1 MGQPVTG
8 AAAIALIAMALG
20 LVRRPSPATT
30 RLRVLRGRLERGGL
44 PRLPI
49 PTRPFGVLAPALCGA
64 VVVAAWSRFGFRV
77 AIPVLPAVAG
87 AVAAATAGVVLSN
100 AAADRGRSRA
110 AAELVETVGILA
122 ADLRAGQ
129 QPAEALAALDGD
141 LAARHRAVRAVWAV
155 SERSGA
161 PAAAVL
167 DRVEQDLRAREA
179 QHREIAA
186 QLAGARSTA
195 GLLAV
200 LPVLGIGLGAA
211 MGARPLTLLLGE
223 PRGQLA
229 LVVGVALEAL
239 GVLWTARIVAAAQ
252 GTQ

>member
-8 AAAIALIAMALG
+8 AAVALIAMAVG

-30 RLRVLRGRLERGGL
+30 RLRVLRGRLGRGGV
-44 PRLPI
+44 PRLSV
-49 PTRPFGVLAPALCGA
+49 PTRSFGVLAPALCGA
-64 VVVAAWSRFGFRV
+64 VVVAAWSRFGFGV

-100 AAADRGRSRA
+100 AAADRGRRRA
-110 AAELVETVGILA
+110 AAELVETVGTLA

-141 LAARHRAVRAVWAV
+141 VVARHRAVLAVWAV

-229 LVVGVALEAL
+229 LVVGVVLEAL

-252 GTQ
+252 GAR